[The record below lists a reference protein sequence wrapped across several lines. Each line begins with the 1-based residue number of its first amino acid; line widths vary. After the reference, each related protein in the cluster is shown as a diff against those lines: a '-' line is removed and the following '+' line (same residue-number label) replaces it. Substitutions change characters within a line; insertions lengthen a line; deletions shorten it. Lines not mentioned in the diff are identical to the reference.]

1 MRSAAPF
8 IVAAAL
14 ATFFAAAPADAQQ
27 KGREKGAPPETA
39 QRFEDW
45 RLGCERRPG
54 SERETCFIEQRL
66 SPKDDPERLVIAVA
80 IGYFAPDGKPAM
92 IVKLP
97 PSAVQEAGIIIR
109 VDERP
114 VREVAIRHCGPD
126 SCAVMALLDDVMLG
140 DLRAGRTAIVAYSR
154 KDSEEIA
161 RVPVSLRGLTRGLAA
176 LRKRG

>member
-1 MRSAAPF
+1 MRSTARFITAA
-8 IVAAAL
+8 VLAAL
-14 ATFFAAAPADAQQ
+14 FAAAPADAQQ
-27 KGREKGAPPETA
+27 KGRGAGNPPEAA
-39 QRFEDW
+39 QRFDDW

-54 SERETCFIEQRL
+54 NERETCFIEQRL
-66 SPKDDPERLVIAVA
+66 SRKDDPERLAIAVA

-97 PSAVQEAGIIIR
+97 PAAIQEAGIIIR

-114 VREVAIRHCGPD
+114 VREVAIRHCGDD
-126 SCAVMALLDDVMLG
+126 SCSVLALLDDAMLS
-140 DLRAGRTAIVAYSR
+140 DLRAGRTAVVAYSR